1 MRSQTLREEPGG
13 TEPAHG
19 EQVVISEISF
29 VEGEDAGP
37 KYNTAP
43 SAEQV
48 LFVNYSLL
56 EFCIVSDV
64 DKPSGIQSKLSLNQ
78 ESKQMIR
85 TVVPKFK
92 CL

>member
-1 MRSQTLREEPGG
+1 M
-13 TEPAHG
+13 
-19 EQVVISEISF
+19 
-29 VEGEDAGP
+29 EGEDAGP

-43 SAEQV
+43 PAEQV

-85 TVVPKFK
+85 TAVPKFK

>member
-1 MRSQTLREEPGG
+1 MRSQTLPEEPGG
-13 TEPAHG
+13 TELAHG
-19 EQVVISEISF
+19 KEVVISESSF

-43 SAEQV
+43 AEQV

-56 EFCIVSDV
+56 ELCIVSDV

-78 ESKQMIR
+78 ESKQTIR